1 MRDTNMLCSARVS
14 TPTFFQSMATQ
25 MRGGLCQ
32 LSETLRF
39 ARRRRCIA
47 NGVSAQRRPFES
59 MCSNIG
65 EPMCCTFGELRC
77 LTSASRC
84 ALTSASRS
92 VLTSASRCVLTSASR
107 GVLTS
112 ASRCVHGHRSA
123 ASASHCSEVLLAPN
137 PVQQAQGLVIS
148 EPTLAKPAV
157 AMPTVMPKERQV
169 LNVEREVRLHIVE
182 QSVQQLG
189 ASD

>member
-59 MCSNIG
+59 LCSSIG

-123 ASASHCSEVLLAPN
+123 ASASHCSELVLAPDTN
-137 PVQQAQGLVIS
+137 QQAPGLLIS
-148 EPTLAKPAV
+148 GPILASPAV
-157 AMPTVMPKERQV
+157 AMKTVMPKER
-169 LNVEREVRLHIVE
+169 NVVNLELEAGLQMAE
-182 QSVQQLG
+182 QSEQHLG
-189 ASD
+189 ASN